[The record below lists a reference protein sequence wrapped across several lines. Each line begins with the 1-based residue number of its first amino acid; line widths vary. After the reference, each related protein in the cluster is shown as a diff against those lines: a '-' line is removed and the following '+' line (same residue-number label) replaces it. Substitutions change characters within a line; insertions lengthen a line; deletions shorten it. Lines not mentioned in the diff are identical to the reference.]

1 MLSRFHWSN
10 KQAGSLLVVNVYWNA
25 STFRKGMTKGRRGK
39 LVASCSLEWNSSMVR
54 VEFWRRERHKK
65 QTHESMWK
73 ALSDNIT
80 YWKLSYILAWTEQF
94 GFCNRK
100 HMGRPQR
107 KRATENKGTHLLQS
121 KKQTHIQESH
131 HPNTSCM
138 KDKCVWLKRTFV
150 RTLMEFI
157 IREIQAHLKT
167 VIFVFI

>member
-10 KQAGSLLVVNVYWNA
+10 KQAGNLLVVNVYWNA

-80 YWKLSYILAWTEQF
+80 YWKLSYILAWTEHF

-107 KRATENKGTHLLQS
+107 KRATENKGTHLLPSETNAHTGVTSS
-121 KKQTHIQESH
+121 KHILHEGQM
-131 HPNTSCM
+131 CLI
-138 KDKCVWLKRTFV
+138 KKAFV
-150 RTLMEFI
+150 ERWWSLSYVRYRLI
-157 IREIQAHLKT
+157 
-167 VIFVFI
+167 